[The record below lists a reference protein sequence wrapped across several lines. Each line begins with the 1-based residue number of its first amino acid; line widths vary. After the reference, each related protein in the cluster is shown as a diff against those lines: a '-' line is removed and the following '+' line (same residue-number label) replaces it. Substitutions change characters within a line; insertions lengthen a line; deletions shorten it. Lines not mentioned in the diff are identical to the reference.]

1 MKCSKSTVFLLTLTL
16 ILTANFLYSEAQEDD
31 YEKNIAVFNLDARGV
46 SDIEAKAITDRL
58 RIELQKSGEYRL
70 LERDMMNMILEE
82 QSFQLSGACSEASC
96 LVEVGQLLAVNK
108 IVGGS
113 VTKIGSLFTI
123 EVRIVDVE
131 TGEIFKN
138 VIEDYNGPIEN
149 VLLKTTKIIAN
160 KLLGQS
166 GEWGGIQV
174 GSSDLV
180 ISSNPPGA
188 KIYLNDKPT
197 AEITPATISGVADGT
212 YKLYLKKDNLTA
224 TKTITVVPNQLHK
237 FELVLKPEAFK
248 LRIYSEPTGADVF
261 LIKEE
266 YLGSRKYYNNA
277 ENYKK
282 IGQTPLDH
290 TVYDS
295 TIEYSLYLNKNGYN
309 YHQEVVKFS
318 KDNVTRLKVLLA
330 AEKTCVVAVNNPTE
344 NNLLIDF
351 KRNFLGSK
359 NKKYLKKYENILI
372 SLPNDLYFLDI
383 HFVESTIINRI
394 SAGKIIGDKYSL
406 VQNDSIDFVESRYVL
421 NIREYLKQ
429 KSISPISFYN
439 PLPHK
444 YHLELSGE
452 KTGAETNILLSK
464 SAKNNILLPW
474 DLYSISFYNPLP
486 HKYRLELKGEKTGAE
501 TNILL
506 SKGTQ
511 KYILLPWDLY
521 SIKLILTQSKT
532 ILNLMNIKK
541 RINDET
547 IVFKGKRHINE
558 TQNSIN
564 LTTYADSISVF
575 PIVFENNTLFDCEL
589 LLEGENLGNEWNKKI
604 RLLKNIELLI
614 PKDTYTIRSIFSSN
628 SEQNKVMNINKNIKK
643 VIIGELFGYGTLRIA
658 VKPKYCIVKISGIRN
673 DPNIEP
679 SLINGVQLP
688 SGKYNIELSLHLKT
702 KKFEVEIKPD
712 TLNYYELSLE

>member
-1 MKCSKSTVFLLTLTL
+1 M
-16 ILTANFLYSEAQEDD
+16 ITANFLYSETQEDD

-108 IVGGS
+108 IAGGS

-123 EVRIVDVE
+123 EVRIIDVE

-149 VLLKTTKIIAN
+149 VLIKTTKIIAN
-160 KLLGQS
+160 KLLGHS
-166 GEWGGIQV
+166 SEWGGIQV

-180 ISSNPPGA
+180 ISSNPSGA

-197 AEITPATISGVADGT
+197 AEVTPATISGVADGT

-237 FELVLKPEAFK
+237 FDLVLIPEAFK

-266 YLGSRKYYNNA
+266 YLGRHECYNNA
-277 ENYKK
+277 ENYRK

-290 TVYDS
+290 TVHDS
-295 TIEYSLYLNKNGYN
+295 TIEYSLYLNKNGYK

-318 KDNVTRLKVLLA
+318 KDNVTRLKVPLE
-330 AEKTCVVAVNNPTE
+330 AEKMCVVTVNNPTE

-351 KRNFLGSK
+351 RRNFIGSK
-359 NKKYLKKYENILI
+359 NRKYLKKYENVQF
-372 SLPNDLYFLDI
+372 SLPDDLYFLDL
-383 HFVESTIINRI
+383 HFVENTIINKI
-394 SAGKIIGDKYSL
+394 GAGKIIADKYSL
-406 VQNDSIDFVESRYVL
+406 VQNDIIDFNKSENTL
-421 NIREYLKQ
+421 DIEEIFNQ
-429 KSISPISFYN
+429 KSISP
-439 PLPHK
+439 
-444 YHLELSGE
+444 
-452 KTGAETNILLSK
+452 
-464 SAKNNILLPW
+464 
-474 DLYSISFYNPLP
+474 ISFYNPLP
-486 HKYRLELKGEKTGAE
+486 HKYRLELKGEKTGAK

-506 SKGTQ
+506 SKGDQ
-511 KYILLPWDLY
+511 KNILLPWDLY
-521 SIKLILTQSKT
+521 SIKLILTQSKN

-558 TQNSIN
+558 TQNNIN
-564 LTTYADSISVF
+564 LKTYADSISVF

-589 LLEGENLGNEWNKKI
+589 LIEGEKLGNKLQRTI
-604 RLLKNIELLI
+604 YRLKEIEVLI
-614 PKDTYTIRSIFSSN
+614 PKDTYIIKSVVSSDN
-628 SEQNKVMNINKNIKK
+628 EYSKTLNIDENIKK
-643 VIIGELFGYGTLRIA
+643 VMIGELFSWGTLRIA
-658 VKPKYCIVKISGIRN
+658 VKPEYCM
-673 DPNIEP
+673 
-679 SLINGVQLP
+679 L
-688 SGKYNIELSLHLKT
+688 ELSGTDIRDDTDFKSTLLEGMYLPVGIYRITLSKLFFT
-702 KKFEVEIKPD
+702 SKKFKVEVKSD